1 MWRKETRWH
10 SFSREHSG
18 VRLFSQRASC
28 RQLRVRSRATC
39 SRVWNLWPLGY
50 SGDHRM
56 GGRAGG
62 NRCLPD
68 GDQSWNGDCC
78 GCRAGPCS
86 EAEASGG
93 VLGAARLP
101 SIPQWSFVGRRAGVQ
116 NWTGCASSS
125 GSFPSPPLGPGASDS
140 QRSSSAR
147 IGALACWGRPEGPSG
162 LSLEAQTWS
171 VAFICWLECKVSWC

>member
-18 VRLFSQRASC
+18 VKLFSQRASC

-50 SGDHRM
+50 TGNHRM

-68 GDQSWNGDCC
+68 GDRSWNGDCC
-78 GCRAGPCS
+78 GCRAGPRS
-86 EAEASGG
+86 EAETSGG
-93 VLGAARLP
+93 VLGAVRLP
-101 SIPQWSFVGRRAGVQ
+101 QIPQWSFVGRQAGVQ

-125 GSFPSPPLGPGASDS
+125 VTFPSTALGPGESDS
-140 QRSSSAR
+140 QLGSPVCL
-147 IGALACWGRPEGPSG
+147 GAPPCWGSPEDPSG
-162 LSLEAQTWS
+162 LFLEAQTWS
-171 VAFICWLECKVSWC
+171 VTFICWLECKVSWC